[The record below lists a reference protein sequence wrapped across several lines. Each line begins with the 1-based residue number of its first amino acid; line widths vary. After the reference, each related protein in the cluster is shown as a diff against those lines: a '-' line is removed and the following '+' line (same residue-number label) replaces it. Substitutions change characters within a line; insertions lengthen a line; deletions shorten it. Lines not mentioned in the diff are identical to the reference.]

1 MREARDVQ
9 TLAAWFAALESWDL
23 TLGQPQD
30 ESMVG
35 AAILR
40 LTDSA
45 TDRLRGTGQG
55 TGVTSHVLAS
65 APAVTWM
72 VLHGDERP

>member
-1 MREARDVQ
+1 MREAREVQ

-23 TLGQPQD
+23 TLGQSQD
-30 ESMVG
+30 ESGVA

-55 TGVTSHVLAS
+55 TGLTSHTLAQS
-65 APAVTWM
+65 PAITWM
-72 VLHGDERP
+72 LLHGGEPS